1 MVEIPKQTASQWVDA
16 IDIRSD
22 GIKDNSTTDVEIKD
36 MLKKDL
42 QKLWGKKLEGKITN
56 VEYNRFANA
65 AKEIFQKHDA
75 SLQEIKQA
83 YLWERKKTLA
93 ISNTALESLQSG
105 LEYTKSKVVNISTDI
120 ATSIQQKIISEN
132 TLQTFNSADGH
143 GLVSIEVFEKQLR
156 SESFP
161 MEEIN
166 GLAMKNYLIHLKS
179 KGLLNKTVLE
189 QRCWWAKR
197 LLELSVLWGAK
208 MERSEH
214 IRDAFHKNSGFM
226 AKTSAW
232 IRSGTVGGI
241 ESATEHIF
249 KSVIFDKAEQ
259 AGIKKEFFNE
269 KGKSMN
275 YENVVKKLIEE
286 LEREFH
292 EKNPTG
298 FMVTEFFKRKISEKE
313 KKNKKLET
321 EQKKFFGDKTIGK
334 TFGWFWFKIS
344 ESTLP
349 EWIKNKKIYEITSDE
364 KKILIKDIKES
375 GKEIPLWFQEFINK
389 QEEIDKNKQDIKN
402 IKHLYDRPTGEAIA
416 ATMNHSWTP
425 QKLEN
430 VMKWTIDAG
439 RSKDNILSKEKS
451 YKETLR
457 QIGYSEVSIASICGD
472 KKVLKKVLSIL
483 EAKNLATTEL
493 YRDLKPHLQFE
504 EYKADNY
511 VMATQNI
518 TGEQLEELKRNGMYS
533 DSFAESLYKEDVKQK
548 KTTDFTVP
556 EMEKKQKYVNENHT
570 EKNDISGRLATLHE
584 DGKYIPLKDVIGN
597 EDCFVKKE
605 NGKYILSIN
614 GEEEIC
620 STEKKVKKT
629 IDSYSF
635 FYDMGLK
642 SIAPSMRKFLTTVQD
657 SNSTYPK
664 FNLQNGFHEE
674 QQAILLGVVDKIFDL
689 NMGDK
694 MAAKSTKAAI
704 PDFKERLYTTV
715 NQKGWFDA
723 QLRKKW
729 ILTPGGTFNQKEF
742 DCMLKAKREVL

>member
-1 MVEIPKQTASQWVDA
+1 MVEIPKQTAPQWVDA

-42 QKLWGKKLEGKITN
+42 QKLWGKKLEGKITD

-65 AKEIFQKHDA
+65 AKTIFQKHDA

-132 TLQTFNSADGH
+132 TLQTFNSVDGH

-156 SESFP
+156 SKSFP

-179 KGLLNKTVLE
+179 KGLLNKLVLE
-189 QRCWWAKR
+189 QRCWWASR

-214 IRDAFHKNSGFM
+214 VRDAFHKNSGFM

-292 EKNPTG
+292 EKTPTG
-298 FMVTEFFKRKISEKE
+298 LMVTEFFKRKISEKE

-321 EQKKFFGDKTIGK
+321 EQKEFFGDKTIGK

-364 KKILIKDIKES
+364 KKVLIKDIKES

-389 QEEIDKNKQDIKN
+389 QEEIDKNKQDIKD
-402 IKHLYDRPTGEAIA
+402 IKHLYNRPTGEAIA
-416 ATMNHSWTP
+416 ATINHGWTP
-425 QKLEN
+425 QKLKN

-439 RSKDNILSKEKS
+439 RSKDDILSKGES
-451 YKETLR
+451 YKETLK
-457 QIGYSEVSIASICGD
+457 QIGYSEVSIASICGN
-472 KKVLKKVLSIL
+472 KKVLKEVLSIL
-483 EAKNLATTEL
+483 ETKNLTTTEL
-493 YRDLKPHLQFE
+493 YGDLKSHLQLE
-504 EYKADNY
+504 EYRADNY

-518 TGEQLEELKRNGMYS
+518 TGEQLEELKKNGMYS

-556 EMEKKQKYVNENHT
+556 QMEKRQKYANEGNT
-570 EKNDISGRLATLHE
+570 ETDNIRATLNVLPDNKKVPLQEIGGDTCFVEKN
-584 DGKYIPLKDVIGN
+584 GN
-597 EDCFVKKE
+597 
-605 NGKYILSIN
+605 GYILSLN
-614 GEEEIC
+614 GDRKEC
-620 STEKKVKKT
+620 SSREGVENTL
-629 IDSYSF
+629 DAYGLF
-635 FYDMGLK
+635 HRLGLK
-642 SIAPSMRKFLTTVQD
+642 SVIPHMDMFLATIKE
-657 SNSTYPK
+657 NNPICPK
-664 FNLQNGFHEE
+664 FDVEKRFSPKKQLF
-674 QQAILLGVVDKIFDL
+674 LSGVVNTIFDL
-689 NMGDK
+689 SMEKTIAWGGTETILSDFEARLNEIDQ
-694 MAAKSTKAAI
+694 KA
-704 PDFKERLYTTV
+704 RLV
-715 NQKGWFDA
+715 D
-723 QLRKKW
+723 RR
-729 ILTPGGTFNQKEF
+729 ILTAQGDFHKEG
-742 DCMLKAKREVL
+742 LKQVLMAGKEIV

>member
-1 MVEIPKQTASQWVDA
+1 MVEIPKQTAPQWVDA

-42 QKLWGKKLEGKITN
+42 QKLWGKKLEGKITD

-65 AKEIFQKHDA
+65 AKTIFQKHDA

-105 LEYTKSKVVNISTDI
+105 LEYTKSKVVNIGTDI

-132 TLQTFNSADGH
+132 TLQTFNSIDGH

-156 SESFP
+156 SKSFP

-179 KGLLNKTVLE
+179 KGLLNKLVLE
-189 QRCWWAKR
+189 QRCWWASR

-214 IRDAFHKNSGFM
+214 VRDAFHKNSGFM

-292 EKNPTG
+292 EKTPTG
-298 FMVTEFFKRKISEKE
+298 LMVTEFFKRKISEKE

-321 EQKKFFGDKTIGK
+321 EQKEFFGDKTIGK

-364 KKILIKDIKES
+364 KKVLIKDIKES

-389 QEEIDKNKQDIKN
+389 QEEIDKNKQDIKD
-402 IKHLYDRPTGEAIA
+402 IKYLYNRPTGEAIA
-416 ATMNHSWTP
+416 ATINHGWTP
-425 QKLEN
+425 QKLKN

-439 RSKDNILSKEKS
+439 RSKDDILSKEKL
-451 YKETLR
+451 YKETLE
-457 QIGYSEVSIASICGD
+457 QIGYSEVSIASICGN
-472 KKVLKKVLSIL
+472 KKVLKEILSIL
-483 EAKNLATTEL
+483 ETKNLTTTEL
-493 YRDLKPHLQFE
+493 YRDLKPHLQLE
-504 EYKADNY
+504 EYRADNY

-518 TGEQLEELKRNGMYS
+518 TGEQLEELKKNGMYS

-548 KTTDFTVP
+548 KTTGFTVP
-556 EMEKKQKYVNENHT
+556 QNDKSQKYVNEDNAKT
-570 EKNDISGRLATLHE
+570 NNIRTALSILPDNKKVPLQEIGGDTCFVEKN
-584 DGKYIPLKDVIGN
+584 GN
-597 EDCFVKKE
+597 
-605 NGKYILSIN
+605 GYILSLN
-614 GEEEIC
+614 GDRKEC
-620 STEKKVKKT
+620 SSREGVENTL
-629 IDSYSF
+629 DAYGLF
-635 FYDMGLK
+635 HRLGLK
-642 SIAPSMRKFLTTVQD
+642 SVIPHMDMFLATIKE
-657 SNSTYPK
+657 NNPICPK
-664 FNLQNGFHEE
+664 FDVEKRFSPKKQLF
-674 QQAILLGVVDKIFDL
+674 LSGVVNTIFDL
-689 NMGDK
+689 SMEKTIAWGGTETILSDFEARLNGIDQ
-694 MAAKSTKAAI
+694 KA
-704 PDFKERLYTTV
+704 RLV
-715 NQKGWFDA
+715 D
-723 QLRKKW
+723 RR
-729 ILTPGGTFNQKEF
+729 ILTAQGDFHKEG
-742 DCMLKAKREVL
+742 LKQVLMAGKEIV